1 MSTTPSVHSNS
12 DSATKSAPT
21 NPAIARCCAA
31 WQRRFNAEKEKG
43 VGNIFAEGYA
53 AASYRDA
60 MPHLIDFE
68 GIRDFIACTGHG
80 MLIGAIPVEK
90 GAKLLYA
97 AQVAQSL
104 LNRQPRP
111 DRAAGRPKS
120 LPDN

>member
-68 GIRDFIACTGHG
+68 GIRDFIACTAHG
-80 MLIGAIPVEK
+80 ILMGAIPQEQS
-90 GAKLLYA
+90 GHLLYA
-97 AQVAQSL
+97 AQVALATLQ
-104 LNRQPRP
+104 REPKPRKP
-111 DRAAGRPKS
+111 A
-120 LPDN
+120 